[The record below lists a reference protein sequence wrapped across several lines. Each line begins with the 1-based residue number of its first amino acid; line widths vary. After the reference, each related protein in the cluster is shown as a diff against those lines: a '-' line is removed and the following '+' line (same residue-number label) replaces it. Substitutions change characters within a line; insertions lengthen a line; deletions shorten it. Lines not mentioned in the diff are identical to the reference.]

1 MKNVLILLFFTVS
14 IFAQQPVDSVF
25 TPKEQLAIAIDSGF
39 VATDA
44 NFVATA
50 SIVKDSVKRKKIYAC
65 FSDTDLKK
73 VDSLLIEKKFNASS
87 FDTIQYV
94 INDKDIIGNTTAMLS
109 TDLLKKRLHDLNLKT
124 PFHLAYS
131 PSLEKVINSYLKYR
145 TKYYPAL
152 MAKAQ
157 YYFPMFEQ
165 YLDQF
170 DVPLEMKYLAI
181 VESALRPAARSRVGA
196 TGLWQ
201 FMYGTGVQ
209 FDLKV
214 NSYVDERQN
223 PVKATIAACK
233 YLSHLHKIF
242 GDWDLALAAYNSGPG
257 NVSKAIKRSGGYR
270 NYWNIRPYLPR
281 ETASYVP
288 AFYATMYIFEYAE
301 AHNIYPEPPTIFH
314 FETDTIQVKRTV
326 TFDQIAAKTNID
338 TELLSFLNPSYKLAV
353 IPYAENKNYAV
364 RLPKK
369 HVIDFLEKE
378 QDIYVLANTEDGKR
392 EKPLPKYFEE
402 DKQTRYKVRNGDYL
416 GKIATKFGVKVS
428 QIKRWNGMRSH
439 RLKIGQRLK
448 IYPKKLTAH
457 KKVIRNKNKLPKGP
471 HKVYVVES
479 GDSLWTISKKYPS
492 VSIDQ
497 IKKWN
502 NIWSVKS
509 LKPGMKLKIFKS

>member
-1 MKNVLILLFFTVS
+1 MKNILGLLFFTLS
-14 IFAQQPVDSVF
+14 IAAQQPVDSVF
-25 TPKEQLAIAIDSGF
+25 VTKEQVKIVVDSTIIAKDTIKTQQID
-39 VATDA
+39 ALYTDA
-44 NFVATA
+44 
-50 SIVKDSVKRKKIYAC
+50 
-65 FSDTDLKK
+65 DLKII
-73 VDSLLIEKKFNASS
+73 DSLLIEEKFNSS
-87 FDTIQYV
+87 LFDSIQYV
-94 INDKDIIGNTTAMLS
+94 INDKEIIGNTTTILS
-109 TDLLKKRLHDLNLKT
+109 TDLLKKRLSDLNLKT
-124 PFHLAYS
+124 PFNLAYN
-131 PSLEKVINSYLKYR
+131 PALEKVINSYLKHR
-145 TKYYPAL
+145 KRYYPAL

-181 VESALRPAARSRVGA
+181 VESALRPAAKSRVGA

-201 FMYGTGVQ
+201 FMYGTGIQ

-233 YLSHLHKIF
+233 YLSQLYKIF

-270 NYWNIRPYLPR
+270 NYWNIRPFLPR

-301 AHNIYPEPPTIFH
+301 QHHIYPKPPNIFH
-314 FETDTIQVKRTV
+314 FETDTVRVKRTIS
-326 TFDQIAAKTNID
+326 FDQISEKTKID
-338 TELLSFLNPSYKLAV
+338 TELLSFLNPSYKLDI
-353 IPYAENKNYAV
+353 IPYVKSKSYAV
-364 RLPKK
+364 RLPRKNI
-369 HVIDFLEKE
+369 IDFLDKEKE
-378 QDIYVLANTEDGKR
+378 IYTLANEDDAKR
-392 EKPLPKYFEE
+392 EKPLPKYFEM
-402 DKQTRYKVRNGDYL
+402 DKRIRYKVRSGDYL
-416 GKIATKFGVKVS
+416 GKIANKFGVRVS
-428 QIKRWNGMRSH
+428 DIKRWNGMRSH
-439 RLKIGQRLK
+439 RLKIGQRLS
-448 IYPKKLTAH
+448 IYPKRLAIPKQVS
-457 KKVIRNKNKLPKGP
+457 KKKYKVPTGK
-471 HKVYVVES
+471 HDVYVVQN

-492 VSIDQ
+492 VSIEQ

>member
-1 MKNVLILLFFTVS
+1 MKNILGLLFFTLS
-14 IFAQQPVDSVF
+14 IAAQQPVDSVF
-25 TPKEQLAIAIDSGF
+25 VTKEQVKTVVDSTLIAKDTIKTQQID
-39 VATDA
+39 ALYTDA
-44 NFVATA
+44 
-50 SIVKDSVKRKKIYAC
+50 
-65 FSDTDLKK
+65 DLKII
-73 VDSLLIEKKFNASS
+73 DSLLIEEKFNSS
-87 FDTIQYV
+87 LFDSIQYV
-94 INDKDIIGNTTAMLS
+94 INDKEIIGNTTTILS
-109 TDLLKKRLHDLNLKT
+109 TDLLKKRLSDLNLKT
-124 PFHLAYS
+124 PFNLAYN
-131 PSLEKVINSYLKYR
+131 PALEKVINSYLKHR
-145 TKYYPAL
+145 KRYYPAL

-181 VESALRPAARSRVGA
+181 VESALRPAAKSRVGA

-201 FMYGTGVQ
+201 FMYGTGIQ

-233 YLSHLHKIF
+233 YLSQLYKIF

-270 NYWNIRPYLPR
+270 NYWNIRPFLPR

-301 AHNIYPEPPTIFH
+301 QHHIYPKPPNIFH
-314 FETDTIQVKRTV
+314 FETDTVRVKRTIS
-326 TFDQIAAKTNID
+326 FDQISEKTKID
-338 TELLSFLNPSYKLAV
+338 TELLSFLNPSYKLDI
-353 IPYAENKNYAV
+353 IPYVKSKSYAV
-364 RLPKK
+364 RLPRKNI
-369 HVIDFLEKE
+369 IDFLDKEKE
-378 QDIYVLANTEDGKR
+378 IYTLANEDDAKR
-392 EKPLPKYFEE
+392 EKPLPKYFEM
-402 DKQTRYKVRNGDYL
+402 DKRIRYKVRSGDYL
-416 GKIATKFGVKVS
+416 GKIANKFGVRVS
-428 QIKRWNGMRSH
+428 DIKRWNGMRSH
-439 RLKIGQRLK
+439 RLKIGQRLS
-448 IYPKKLTAH
+448 IYPKRLAVSKQVS
-457 KKVIRNKNKLPKGP
+457 KKKYKVPTGK
-471 HKVYVVES
+471 HDVYVVQN

-492 VSIDQ
+492 VSIEQ